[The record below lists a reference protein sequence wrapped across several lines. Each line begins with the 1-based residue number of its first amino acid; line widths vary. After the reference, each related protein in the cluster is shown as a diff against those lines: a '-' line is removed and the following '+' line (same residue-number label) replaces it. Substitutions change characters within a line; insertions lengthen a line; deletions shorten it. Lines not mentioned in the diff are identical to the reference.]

1 MVSRTA
7 AMAARSL
14 STKSAARSAPLATRS
29 PVMQQVRLMRHTR
42 FQRPQPRS
50 PAYAETGSEYQSSYG
65 PSSFASQGGWTR
77 ALTSVGIVAGTAIGL
92 NLFFNRETRGALSVY
107 ESQYLN
113 STFTYL
119 GTGLTI
125 TGLAAYGLHRFGYS
139 ARIMMANPWL
149 VLGVGLVASIGGM
162 MGAQAL
168 PPNHPAKVPCW
179 LLFNLSQAA
188 VLSPL
193 MFLNPAVLTRAGLYT
208 AGLMGSLCYV
218 GATAKENQYL
228 FLGGPLLAG
237 VTIVA
242 LSSLAPLVLP
252 MRFARTLAATEAICL
267 YGGLAVFG
275 GFVLWDTQKILHRAR
290 LATAGLIPADPL
302 RESIGLELDF
312 INIFT
317 RIVQILAP
325 LPSRRTPLAAR
336 PWASSTRPVLSYT
349 ERIAVGCVM
358 MEGTGEKIIQRAIY
372 KNRGRRRTRVSPI
385 VLPPR
390 AGDRITISWTN
401 DRHRRYAHTPTQCT
415 LPRYHACSAWRHRT
429 VLV

>member
-14 STKSAARSAPLATRS
+14 STKSAACSAPLATRS

-252 MRFARTLAATEAICL
+252 VRFARTLAATEAICL

-317 RIVQILAP
+317 RIVQILA
-325 LPSRRTPLAAR
+325 LRD
-336 PWASSTRPVLSYT
+336 
-349 ERIAVGCVM
+349 
-358 MEGTGEKIIQRAIY
+358 Q
-372 KNRGRRRTRVSPI
+372 RRR
-385 VLPPR
+385 
-390 AGDRITISWTN
+390 
-401 DRHRRYAHTPTQCT
+401 
-415 LPRYHACSAWRHRT
+415 
-429 VLV
+429 